1 MKLRYRIADALGY
14 RLVKK
19 KRDHSHIES
28 HIPKVLESLGI
39 DCVVDA
45 GANRGQYAAMLRRL
59 GYAGRIVSFEPV
71 PAVYEEL
78 ERRAKGDPDWRT
90 HRLALGSV
98 DENRLMHVY
107 EATELSSLL
116 STSDYGR
123 AAMKR
128 KADDEV
134 SLEVPVRR
142 LDGLW
147 DRIVGDMPDP
157 RVFLKMD
164 TQGCDLE
171 VFDGASG
178 CIEIV
183 RGLQS
188 ELSVLPL
195 YEGMPDYATSLQR
208 YRSCGFEVSGF
219 FPVFRDKQTHLL
231 GEFDCVMIRPLAGSA
246 AATRR

>member
-19 KRDHSHIES
+19 KKDHGHIET
-28 HIPKVLESLGI
+28 HLPKVLESLAI

-45 GANRGQYAAMLRRL
+45 GANRGQYASMLRRL

-78 ERRAKGDPDWRT
+78 EGRARGDPNWFT
-90 HRLALGSV
+90 HPLALGSA
-98 DENRLMHVY
+98 DEERPIY
-107 EATELSSLL
+107 AYDFTEWSSLL
-116 STSDYGR
+116 PTSEYGR
-123 AAMKR
+123 AIFEHKSGDVR
-128 KADDEV
+128 CSKV
-134 SLEVPVRR
+134 TVRR

-147 DRIVGDMPDP
+147 DRIAGDLGEP

-164 TQGCDLE
+164 TQGYDLE
-171 VFDGASG
+171 VFAGARG
-178 CIEIV
+178 CLEWI

-195 YEGMPDYATSLQR
+195 YEGMPDYATSLAQ
-208 YRSCGFEVSGF
+208 YRGCGFEVSGF
-219 FPVFRDKQTHLL
+219 FPVFRDKATLLL
-231 GEFDCVMIRPLAGSA
+231 GEFDCVMIRSLQSSA
-246 AATRR
+246 AALG

>member
-19 KRDHSHIES
+19 KNDHSHVES
-28 HIPKVLESLGI
+28 HVPKLLESLGI
-39 DCVVDA
+39 NCVVDA
-45 GANRGQYAAMLRRL
+45 GANLGQFAGMLRRC
-59 GYAGRIVSFEPV
+59 GYTGRIVSFEPV
-71 PAVYEEL
+71 PAAYDKL
-78 ERRAKGDPDWRT
+78 ERRAKSDADWFT
-90 HRLALGSV
+90 HRLALGSA
-98 DENRLMHVY
+98 DESRFIHVY
-107 EATELSSLL
+107 DASELSSLL
-116 STSDYGR
+116 PTSEYGR
-123 AAMKR
+123 AAIKR
-128 KADDEV
+128 KADDVVRQEV
-134 SLEVPVRR
+134 SVRR

-147 DRIVGDMPDP
+147 PRVAGDLPEP

-164 TQGCDLE
+164 TQGYDLE
-171 VFDGASG
+171 VFDGARG
-178 CIEIV
+178 CIEVV

-195 YEGMPDYATSLQR
+195 YEGMPDFATSLER

-231 GEFDCVMIRPLAGSA
+231 GEFDCVMIRPPPDSA

>member
-28 HIPKVLESLGI
+28 HLPKLLEGLGI
-39 DCVVDA
+39 NCVVDA

-71 PAVYEEL
+71 PAVYGEL
-78 ERRAKGDPDWRT
+78 MRAAEGDPHWFT
-90 HRLALGSV
+90 HPLGLGSV
-98 DENRLMHVY
+98 DESRRIHVY
-107 EATELSSLL
+107 ERSELASLL
-116 STSDYGR
+116 PASEYGLR
-123 AAMKR
+123 ASKG
-128 KADDEV
+128 KAREV
-134 SLEVPVRR
+134 AQLEVPVRR

-147 DRIVGDMPDP
+147 DEIGAGLADP

-171 VFDGASG
+171 VFAGARG
-178 CIEIV
+178 CLDLV

-188 ELSVLPL
+188 ELSVLAV
-195 YEGMPDYATSLQR
+195 YEGMPDYVTSLAE
-208 YRSCGFEVSGF
+208 YRRWGFEVTGF
-219 FPVFRDKQTHLL
+219 FKVFRDKRTQLL
-231 GEFDCVMIRPLAGSA
+231 GEFDCVMIRPPAGSA